1 MGAFKEYL
9 HMAKEGMKNISN
21 VAEGNFNMLIDSVG
35 LLPQDQQDEADRRY
49 AICKTC
55 PFMSANA
62 NGIGFYDT
70 QRIEQHCSL
79 CKCPIEAKVMAFNDS
94 CGLNII
100 QETRDENG
108 NHISGIVGYKVLWDV
123 YKPK

>member
-35 LLPQDQQDEADRRY
+35 LLPQDQQEEADRRY
-49 AICKTC
+49 SICLKC
-55 PFMSANA
+55 PFMSVNA
-62 NGIGFYDT
+62 KEIGFYNT

-100 QETRDENG
+100 EEKTNEQG
-108 NHISGIVGYKVLWDV
+108 QHVGGVVGYITLWGP
-123 YKPK
+123 YTSK